1 MARQYTRKNFLI
13 NKRFQFGF
21 VIFSVTFMGLL
32 SATVGLVIPWL
43 FQAHANKY
51 LLIIAIILITAM
63 FITLCIAFTHS
74 IAGPM
79 YKMGKVMREAVDGNL
94 PDAPVRLRESDYF
107 KWIAEDFSNLLAI
120 MKKHENDKKETLSD
134 LKDLKVK
141 VEENQLSEKECAEIL
156 DEMIGKIDFEES

>member
-13 NKRFQFGF
+13 NKQFQFGF
-21 VIFSVTFMGLL
+21 VIFAVMFMVLI

-43 FQAHANKY
+43 FQAQANKY
-51 LLIIAIILITAM
+51 LLIIAVILITAM

-79 YKMGKVMREAVDGNL
+79 YKMSKVMREVVDGNF
-94 PDAPVRLRESDYF
+94 PDAPVKLRESDYF
-107 KWIAEDFSNLLAI
+107 KWIAEDLSNLLSM
-120 MKKHENDKKETLSD
+120 MKKYENDKREISSE

-141 VEENQLSEKECAEIL
+141 VESNQLSEKECAEIL
-156 DEMIGKIDFEES
+156 DEMVDKIDSEEN